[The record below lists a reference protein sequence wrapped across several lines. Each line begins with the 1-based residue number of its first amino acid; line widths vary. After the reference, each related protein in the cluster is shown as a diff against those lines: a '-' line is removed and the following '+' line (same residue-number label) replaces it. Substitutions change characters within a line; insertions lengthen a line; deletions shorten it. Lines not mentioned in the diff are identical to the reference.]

1 MGPVVSG
8 AALRTISTTAAA
20 PTATAAST
28 TTRSGVAVVAALPLW
43 LRWALPAFGCACR
56 GIETGLGLGNIAAR
70 FAVVAGRPL
79 LAGLAIV
86 AAWLDRSRTFGGTLR
101 HGPGFGRCNGLGCVA
116 GHRLRRTVRAI
127 TARLAVA
134 AVTSISAAVAAAAV
148 VTTTVA
154 ARGTISALS
163 AIAPFCWRLGG
174 FAGFGR
180 LRRTHG
186 QSGLDRIGLADWP
199 VALAWFA
206 FGLRRAGLRRLTGR
220 LWRRLCGWRA
230 GVRRSSRRFV
240 AACGAEGHAA
250 FAA

>member
-28 TTRSGVAVVAALPLW
+28 PTRSAVAVVAALPLC
-43 LRWALPAFGCACR
+43 LGRALSAFGCGCR
-56 GIETGLGLGNIAAR
+56 SIQAGLRLRRVAAR
-70 FAVVAGRPL
+70 FAAVTWSPL
-79 LAGLAIV
+79 LAGLAII
-86 AAWLDRSRTFGGTLR
+86 AARLDWRRTLGGTIRNGSGFGG
-101 HGPGFGRCNGLGCVA
+101 CNRLGCVA
-116 GHRLRRTVRAI
+116 WCRLRRTVRAI

-199 VALAWFA
+199 VGLAWFA
-206 FGLRRAGLRRLTGR
+206 FGLRRAGLRR
-220 LWRRLCGWRA
+220 RLCGWRA
-230 GVRRSSRRFV
+230 GVRGSSRRFV